1 MRTPSLTLLLQVM
14 LLVLS
19 TFCFVSTLSAQASV
33 TDRVNDPARPK
44 VGVVLAGGGARG
56 LAHIKALQVI
66 EESGVPIDLIV
77 GNSMGSIVAGLYA
90 AGYSPAELLQIVENT
105 QWMELLL
112 DNPDY
117 GKSLLS
123 AKKANQNYLLRIA
136 LDKEIKS
143 TSVGKGGMIK
153 GRNLLRLFES
163 LTKGLPDSI
172 SFNDLSIPFA
182 CLATDAVTGQEVD
195 LHSGSLIQSIR
206 ASMAIPGAFTP
217 VRMDSLLLVDGFVV
231 NNFPV
236 DLAKKMGADIVIGVD
251 ITSDPKTDDMVEQY
265 SNMMDLFTHL
275 LDGYSADLYQRNIA
289 ASDIYIPIDATGFS
303 SASFT
308 PDAIDTLLVRGEV
321 AARQK
326 KGELVALHDRL
337 LGADGHVDYD
347 HHMPG
352 VQYNPKA
359 KIDPDTVASLNIGA
373 RFDNQEY
380 ASVQLRLHQVARTKF
395 NLNMAAE
402 ARLGKRLEGSLGLGH
417 YFGRG
422 HIWRVGYQYQHREL
436 DYRHEGHKAA
446 TITSHHHR
454 LQAVSSY
461 WAHKFMTT
469 IGLRYDIH
477 RYTDVMLNGQNGSY
491 IMGVQNNEIPIE
503 RYFSYVM
510 RTEYNS
516 LDNQAFPTRGSQL
529 QARLDVVTNNLGQ
542 WHGEAPIPIV
552 GLYWTTACPLGSRF
566 VLTPQAQGRMVFPG
580 KSETPFGLINV
591 VGGYQRNMVVHHQ
604 ISMPGLPYLEHVA
617 NNAIITAGFGG
628 QLNVTGNHYIDF
640 AVAGGS
646 FTDNHEDLF
655 DADHLTYGFDAGY
668 AMKSFAGPIKLM
680 LHWSEYTHKLQFSV
694 TAGYYF

>member
-1 MRTPSLTLLLQVM
+1 MRNWLFSLLL
-14 LLVLS
+14 
-19 TFCFVSTLSAQASV
+19 FVASLQFSMAQNAPV
-33 TDRVNDPARPK
+33 RPK

-182 CLATDAVTGQEVD
+182 CLATDAITGQEVD
-195 LHSGSLIQSIR
+195 LHSGSLIQAIR

-251 ITSDPKTDDMVEQY
+251 ITSDPQTDDLVEQY

-275 LDGYSADLYQRNIA
+275 LDGYSVDRYQQNIA
-289 ASDIYIPIDATGFS
+289 ASDIYIPIDATGYN

-308 PDAIDTLLVRGEV
+308 PEAIDTLLYRGEY
-321 AARQK
+321 AARLK
-326 KGELVALHDRL
+326 KDELVALHDRL
-337 LGADGHVDYD
+337 LGKDGRVSYD
-347 HHMPG
+347 HHMPNIA
-352 VQYNPKA
+352 YNPKA

-395 NLNMAAE
+395 NLNLAAE
-402 ARLGKRLEGSLGLGH
+402 ARLGQRLEGSLGVGH
-417 YFGRG
+417 YFGHG
-422 HIWRVGYQYQHREL
+422 HIWRLGYQYQHRKL
-436 DYRHEGHKAA
+436 DYYSEGHMAG

-454 LQAVSSY
+454 MQAVASY

-477 RYTDVMLNGQNGSY
+477 RYTDVLLDANYGDRLVG
-491 IMGVQNNEIPIE
+491 IHPLDKTIPIE

-510 RTEYNS
+510 RSEYNS
-516 LDNQAFPTRGSQL
+516 LDNQSFPTQGSQL
-529 QARLDVVTNNLGQ
+529 QMRLDVVSSNLGS

-552 GLYWTTACPLGSRF
+552 GLYWTTACPLGERF
-566 VLTPQAQGRMVFPG
+566 VLTPQVQGRLVFPG
-580 KSETPFGLINV
+580 HSDTPFGLMNV
-591 VGGYQRNMVVHHQ
+591 VGGYSRNMVVHHQ
-604 ISMPGLPYLEHVA
+604 ISMAGLPYLQQVPQDGVV
-617 NNAIITAGFGG
+617 TAGFGG
-628 QLNVTGNHYIDF
+628 QINVTGSHYIDF
-640 AVAGGS
+640 AAAGGT
-646 FTDNHEDLF
+646 FTDNF
-655 DADHLTYGFDAGY
+655 SDALDSDRLTYGFDFGY
-668 AMKSFAGPIKLM
+668 AMKSFAGPVKLM
-680 LHWSEYTHKLQFSV
+680 LHWSEYTHKLQCSL
-694 TAGYYF
+694 TAGFYF